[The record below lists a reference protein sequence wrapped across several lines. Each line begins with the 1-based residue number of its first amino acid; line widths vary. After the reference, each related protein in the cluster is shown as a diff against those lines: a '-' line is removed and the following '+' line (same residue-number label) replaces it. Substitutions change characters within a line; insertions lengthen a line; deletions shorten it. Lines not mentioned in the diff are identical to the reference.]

1 MFSQNGTN
9 PDRVVAALTAAG
21 EVAYELN
28 LASDSLVW
36 HGSVG
41 DVLGIADRGAI
52 GSGRALA
59 GLVNPAD
66 LTARQRALNGLT
78 TNGMPLDIEY
88 RLRAEDGRFNWVHDR
103 GRVELGADGATR
115 YLVGLIRP
123 INERKAHEIHLEQ
136 RANLDD
142 LTGHSNKA
150 HLQEAVQQ
158 VLGVGGTTP
167 RSSVFLAVG
176 IDNMAVI
183 NDAFGFEAADAVIV
197 AVGERLEQ
205 SLGAA
210 DLFGRIGGDRFGILL
225 VEAGEEHTDATAERI
240 LSAISGHPIVTSAG
254 PIYVTVSIG
263 CAAYPRQ
270 ASTPEDVMTRA
281 ETALAEAKRA
291 GRDCFARYRL
301 TEGERAQHRSNM
313 AMGERVQRALREDR
327 LMFAYQPVIGSRDG
341 KVDYY
346 ECLLRMRHE
355 DGGIVTAGRFVPM
368 IEQLGLIR
376 NIDRFVLERAIEEI
390 RASTDICLGF
400 NISGLTA
407 SHQPWLDVV
416 VGLLAGAPAI
426 ASRVVVEITET
437 AALRD
442 LDESARFVRT
452 LRDLGCRI
460 AIDDFGAGFTSLR
473 HLQKLAVEIVK
484 IDGSFVR
491 NLVTQRDSQLFVR
504 HLLGLAK
511 GLGLKTVAE
520 WVETAEDAALLA
532 ELGVELLQGY
542 YFGEPS
548 IVASWP
554 AVPPRRAQ
562 AQLSPAARSTA
573 AC

>member
-1 MFSQNGTN
+1 MSWKNDTTL
-9 PDRVVAALTAAG
+9 DRVTAALAAAG
-21 EVAYELN
+21 DVAYEWD
-28 LASDSLVW
+28 LASDAIVW
-36 HGSVG
+36 LGPV
-41 DVLGIADRGAI
+41 GIALEI
-52 GSGRALA
+52 GDLTTIGNGRAFA
-59 GLVNPAD
+59 GLVNPGD
-66 LTARQRALNGLT
+66 LPARQRALNELT
-78 TNGMPLDIEY
+78 SGGATFDLEY
-88 RLRAEDGRFNWVHDR
+88 RLRADDGRFNWVNDR
-103 GRVELGADGATR
+103 GRVELDANGAAGR
-115 YLVGLIRP
+115 LVGIMRV
-123 INERKAHEIHLEQ
+123 INPRKSYELRLEQ

-150 HLQEAVQQ
+150 HLQESVQRVVGTGATAVR
-158 VLGVGGTTP
+158 P
-167 RSSVFLAVG
+167 CVFLAVG
-176 IDNMAVI
+176 IDNMAMI

-197 AVGERLEQ
+197 AVGERLER
-205 SLGAA
+205 SLGAS
-210 DLFGRIGGDRFGILL
+210 DLLGRIGGDRFGILL
-225 VEAGEEHTDATAERI
+225 VEAGEERIDGASERI
-240 LSAISGHPIVTSAG
+240 LAAISERPIVTSVG
-254 PIYVTVSIG
+254 PIYITVSIG
-263 CAAYPRQ
+263 CAACPGH
-270 ASTPEDVMTRA
+270 AATPEDIMTRA
-281 ETALAEAKRA
+281 ETALADAKRA

-301 TEGERAQHRSNM
+301 TDGEREQHRANM

-327 LMFAYQPVIGSRDG
+327 LLFAYQPVIGSRDG

-346 ECLLRMRHE
+346 ECLLRMKHE
-355 DGGIVTAGRFVPM
+355 DGGIVAAGHFVPM

-376 NIDRFVLERAIEEI
+376 NIDRFVLERAVEEI
-390 RASTDICLGF
+390 RASEGVCLGF

-416 VGLLAGAPAI
+416 VGLLSGAPEI
-426 ASRVVVEITET
+426 ARRVVVEITET

-491 NLVTQRDSQLFVR
+491 NLVARPDSQLFVR

-520 WVETAEDAALLA
+520 WVETAEDAALLG

-542 YFGEPS
+542 YFGKPS
-548 IVASWP
+548 IEAPW
-554 AVPPRRAQ
+554 RA
-562 AQLSPAARSTA
+562 AQPLRSAARLTTA
-573 AC
+573 AY

>member
-1 MFSQNGTN
+1 MSSTNGKRL
-9 PDRVVAALTAAG
+9 DRVTAALAAAG
-21 EVAYELN
+21 DVAYDWD
-28 LASDSLVW
+28 LASDVIEWL
-36 HGSVG
+36 GSVG
-41 DVLGIADRGAI
+41 VTIGIDELRSI

-66 LTARQRALNGLT
+66 LPGRQRSLNEVMVG
-78 TNGMPLDIEY
+78 GGAFDIEY
-88 RLRAEDGRFNWVHDR
+88 RLRASDGRFHWIHDR
-103 GRVELGADGATR
+103 GRVETDENGVVVR
-115 YLVGLIRP
+115 LVGVMRM
-123 INERKAHEIHLEQ
+123 INAHKSYELSLER

-150 HLQEAVQQ
+150 HLHEAVQR
-158 VLGVGGTTP
+158 VVGTDP
-167 RSSVFLAVG
+167 KASRPYVFLAVG

-197 AVGERLEQ
+197 AVADRIEQALEPT
-205 SLGAA
+205 
-210 DLFGRIGGDRFGILL
+210 DLLGRIGGDRFGVLL
-225 VEAGEEHTDATAERI
+225 VGAGEERIDVVPERI
-240 LSAISGHPIVTSAG
+240 LASISEHPIVTSAG
-254 PIYVTVSIG
+254 QIYVTVSIG
-263 CAAYPRQ
+263 CAASPSDG
-270 ASTPEDVMTRA
+270 AMPEDIMMRA
-281 ETALAEAKRA
+281 ETALGDAKRA
-291 GRDCFARYRL
+291 GRDCIARYRL
-301 TEGERAQHRSNM
+301 TDGEREQHRANM

-327 LMFAYQPVIGSRDG
+327 LLFAYQPVIGSRDG
-341 KVDYY
+341 EVDYY
-346 ECLLRMRHE
+346 ECLLRIRRE
-355 DGGIVTAGRFVPM
+355 DGSVVAAGQFVPM

-376 NIDRFVLERAIEEI
+376 NIDRFVLERAIAEI
-390 RASTDICLGF
+390 RASEDICLGF

-407 SHQPWLDVV
+407 AHQPWLDVV
-416 VGLLAGAPAI
+416 IRLLSGAPEI

-491 NLVTQRDSQLFVR
+491 DLVSRRDSQLFVR

-520 WVETAEDAALLA
+520 WVETPEDAALLS

-542 YFGEPS
+542 YFGKPTIEAP
-548 IVASWP
+548 WL
-554 AVPPRRAQ
+554 AVQPRRTSMR
-562 AQLSPAARSTA
+562 LKTA